1 MSNPWPK
8 WFRFRYYSDDMH
20 EVGHTCSVTGDRDI
34 IELFDW
40 LQLEPEKIIEFQI
53 NQRPLSNQEIH
64 ELFRWVEQ
72 HRPQIEEGQLMK
84 NGKKPTKKQKEAI
97 KKARLN
103 PDNWLVVKNLTTELH
118 LVHRTSG
125 NQRVIP
131 A

>member
-1 MSNPWPK
+1 
-8 WFRFRYYSDDMH
+8 
-20 EVGHTCSVTGDRDI
+20 
-34 IELFDW
+34 
-40 LQLEPEKIIEFQI
+40 
-53 NQRPLSNQEIH
+53 
-64 ELFRWVEQ
+64 
-72 HRPQIEEGQLMK
+72 MK